1 MLLIILMLLILL
13 LLLILMLHLPHP
25 HLDPMLL
32 YSWSHVIFYIVCIY
46 SIFSVTV
53 WLELANRACAAP
65 VAPAAFALRPCI
77 MGIEALLGLDTVEG
91 RQFGLLSTRRAWI
104 LIRSSGFEIIFVKAL
119 LHLRKDQFLQ
129 EPVLSLQAL
138 LLVLPLQMPIL
149 FLGWDMLPGA
159 LELLELLVV
168 LEVVVL
174 EVEPFLAVLQV
185 LILEQLLGTD
195 LRSASSPPWVG

>member
-1 MLLIILMLLILL
+1 
-13 LLLILMLHLPHP
+13 
-25 HLDPMLL
+25 
-32 YSWSHVIFYIVCIY
+32 
-46 SIFSVTV
+46 
-53 WLELANRACAAP
+53 
-65 VAPAAFALRPCI
+65 

-104 LIRSSGFEIIFVKAL
+104 LISCCGFKSMFVQAL

-138 LLVLPLQMPIL
+138 LPVLPLQMPIL